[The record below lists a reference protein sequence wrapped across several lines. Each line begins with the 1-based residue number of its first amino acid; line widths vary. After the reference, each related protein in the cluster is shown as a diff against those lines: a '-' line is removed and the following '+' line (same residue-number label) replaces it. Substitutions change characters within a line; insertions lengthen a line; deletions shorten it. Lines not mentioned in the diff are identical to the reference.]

1 MTRCADNGSG
11 NRDGGAVDRAAVG
24 GLRGGPSLGN
34 SFRLV
39 MALACLAAVCGGCG
53 ANTPSRSVTID
64 TWRDGL
70 QKYVDNVGK
79 GDPAVL
85 RDTTYLGRPAFAQIG
100 DPIAAEGT
108 DAIGVL
114 LGHKAVAGRP
124 SFVYLVGLVKKEAVE
139 DIRLAVAQPIPSQG
153 QKTQFKWLVSKEE
166 KQPTQRYINYR
177 KQLFAQRFPG
187 RKDVPP
193 EYTTFPGEGDT
204 FDLQVT
210 PAEVTATHA
219 ASGAVWR
226 LPISGR

>member
-1 MTRCADNGSG
+1 MTRCADSG

-24 GLRGGPSLGN
+24 GPRLGK
-34 SFRLV
+34 SFGWV

-53 ANTPSRSVTID
+53 ANTPSRSVTFD
-64 TWRDGL
+64 TWREGL
-70 QKYVDNVGK
+70 EKYVDNVGK

-85 RDTTYLGRPAFAQIG
+85 RDTTYQGRPAFAQIG

-114 LGHKAVAGRP
+114 LGHKPVAGRP
-124 SFVYLVGLVKKEAVE
+124 SFIYLVGLVKKEVVE
-139 DIRLAVAQPIPSQG
+139 DIRLAVAQAIPSQG
-153 QKTQFKWLVSKEE
+153 QKTQFKWILDKEDKE
-166 KQPTQRYINYR
+166 ATQRYVNYR

-193 EYTTFPGEGDT
+193 EYTSFPGEGDV
-204 FDLQVT
+204 FDLSVT

-219 ASGAVWR
+219 PSGAVWR
-226 LPISGR
+226 LPIGGH